1 MFQFQDENYRGV
13 PTVIIISYA
22 NASLGRKARR
32 AAAAPKRCRT
42 SERGNVSISSRLGSS
57 EADAD
62 RLQAAVGS
70 HSKSLQ
76 GHGRRRGGAE
86 LGSGGGDCSCR

>member
-1 MFQFQDENYRGV
+1 MFQFQDENYRGFL
-13 PTVIIISYA
+13 TVIIISYA
-22 NASLGRKARR
+22 NASLGREAV
-32 AAAAPKRCRT
+32 APKRCRT
-42 SERGNVSISSRLGSS
+42 SERGNVSISSRLGGS

-70 HSKSLQ
+70 HSKGLQ
-76 GHGRRRGGAE
+76 GHRRRRGDAE